1 MTNQIV
7 KQPAEMN
14 RKEFAAYV
22 ARSSAYG
29 QHGDR
34 CDYNCSP
41 PVVRDSAGL
50 LVGVIRTNNT
60 IFFKFKDARNL
71 GEFHAKVGFLDF
83 CKRQNI
89 TYEDIK
95 PFELGKA

>member
-1 MTNQIV
+1 MTNQTL

-14 RKEFAAYV
+14 RAEFVEYV
-22 ARSSAYG
+22 G
-29 QHGDR
+29 
-34 CDYNCSP
+34 P
-41 PVVRDSAGL
+41 F
-50 LVGVIRTNNT
+50 VGVIRTNNT

-89 TYEDIK
+89 PYEDIK
-95 PFELGKA
+95 PVEISKCLSDLERLTQ